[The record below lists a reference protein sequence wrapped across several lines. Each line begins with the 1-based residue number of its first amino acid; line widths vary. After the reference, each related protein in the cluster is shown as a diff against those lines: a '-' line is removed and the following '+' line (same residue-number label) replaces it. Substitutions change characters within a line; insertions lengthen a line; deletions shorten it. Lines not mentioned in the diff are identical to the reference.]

1 MKENQMKISDLQ
13 NIMVEIKVPMR
24 VQEQNGGQ
32 RKESVNWKIEQ
43 QKLSNL
49 SNKQKKQAEKKK
61 IN

>member
-43 QKLSNL
+43 
-49 SNKQKKQAEKKK
+49 
-61 IN
+61 